1 MASIKFRHGG
11 VWKDASSYRFRHEGI
26 WKTPSRIMARIN
38 GAWVQVW
45 QALAVAVAGGFSQTS
60 SGNNRYTD
68 IGSFYVTRTP
78 TTSPAP
84 TAWTWELN
92 DTGGQLSFFSGA
104 TSANF
109 SCRGPQWQFG
119 NFNPTFQ
126 ADVRCTV
133 TIEGKQYTTP
143 WATFYYTGSG
153 DL

>member
-1 MASIKFRHGG
+1 MLRVKHGG
-11 VWKDASSYRFRHEGI
+11 LIKDAVPYAKHSEVVKPVQEI
-26 WKTPSRIMARIN
+26 WTKFN
-38 GAWVQVW
+38 GVLQRVW
-45 QALAVAVAGGFSQTS
+45 TALSVVVGGGFSQTS

-84 TAWTWELN
+84 TSWVWDIN
-92 DTGGQLSFFSGA
+92 DTGSQLSFFSGA

-109 SCRGPQWQFG
+109 SCRGPQWQVG

-133 TIEGKQYTTP
+133 TIEGKEYITP

-153 DL
+153 NL

>member
-1 MASIKFRHGG
+1 MYRRWVGSEWADISAYRRWTGSAWDTVQTLKRWSGSAWET
-11 VWKDASSYRFRHEGI
+11 VW
-26 WKTPSRIMARIN
+26 T
-38 GAWVQVW
+38 
-45 QALAVAVAGGFSQTS
+45 ALSVAVAGGFSQNS
-60 SGNNRYTD
+60 SDNNLYTD
-68 IGSFYVTRTP
+68 IGNFFVTRTP

-84 TAWTWELN
+84 TAWSWELN
-92 DTGGQLSFFSGA
+92 DAGGQLSFFSGA

-119 NFNPTFQ
+119 NFNPTLQ

-153 DL
+153 DT

>member
-1 MASIKFRHGG
+1 MLKRFNGSSFVDIGSLKRWSGSAWEG
-11 VWKDASSYRFRHEGI
+11 VQTVKRWSGS
-26 WKTPSRIMARIN
+26 
-38 GAWVQVW
+38 AWETVW
-45 QALAVAVAGGFSQTS
+45 TALSVAVGGGFSQTS

-84 TAWTWELN
+84 TAWSWELN